1 MINLENKTPSE
12 HYEQCLVIR
21 YCDIKKIPIFAIP
34 NANALSSQ
42 NKQMAIRN
50 MAKMK
55 KEGLRKGI
63 PDLFIPVAKNGY
75 HGLFIEM
82 KRVKG
87 STTSKEQKEWIEKL
101 NNNGYKAI
109 ICKGSQVAISEIEN
123 YFK

>member
-1 MINLENKTPSE
+1 MIPSE
-12 HYEQCLVIR
+12 HEEQSTVIR
-21 YCDIKKIPIFAIP
+21 YCDIKKIPVFAIP

-55 KEGLRKGI
+55 REGLRKGI
-63 PDLFIPVAKNGY
+63 PDLFIPVAKDNY

-82 KRVKG
+82 KRIKG
-87 STTSKEQKEWIEKL
+87 STTSKEQKDWIEKL

-109 ICKGSQVAISEIEN
+109 VCKGSKVAIEEIEK
-123 YFK
+123 YFNS